1 MVTTVQLTEAEISR
15 RLAQA
20 HKFSHIPQFPPE
32 ILTSIPGPR
41 PAAVLIPFLRKE
53 GGWHILFTRR
63 NSDLPEHS
71 GQVAFPGGRADP
83 TDPDPETTALR
94 EAQEEIGLKPKDV
107 HILGRMYDFLT
118 ITNYSV
124 VPVIGVM
131 PWPYSLHLAQ
141 AEVSRVFTIPL
152 DWLADPANRE
162 VRQRPLPPPLAP
174 VPVIYFQL
182 YDGELLWGAS
192 AAFTVG
198 LLEILLQEPL
208 TG

>member
-1 MVTTVQLTEAEISR
+1 MITTAHLTEAEISR
-15 RLAQA
+15 RLSQAQGRSP
-20 HKFSHIPQFPPE
+20 KPQFPPE
-32 ILTSIPGPR
+32 ILNDFPGPR

-63 NSDLPEHS
+63 NTELPEHS

-83 TDPDPETTALR
+83 ADPDPETTALR
-94 EAQEEIGLKPKDV
+94 EAKEEIGLNPGDV
-107 HILGRMYDFLT
+107 RILGRMYDFLT
-118 ITNYSV
+118 ITNYTV

-131 PWPYSLHLAQ
+131 PWPYPLRLAQ

-162 VRQRPLPPPLAP
+162 ERQRPLPPPFAP
-174 VPVIYFQL
+174 VPVIYFQM

-192 AAFTVG
+192 AGFTVG
-198 LLEILLQEPL
+198 LLEILLPEL
-208 TG
+208 LSD